1 MADRVSENVVFLE
14 RRKGS
19 ESSLLEKV
27 AYDHEPALRRFLRIR
42 LSGHPDYEDL
52 VQDTFVR
59 LARQEDLARKLSQ
72 GESSTRSYLFSI
84 AANLVN
90 DRHRQLAT
98 RQSHDEKLANEPRS
112 YQFGASA
119 EDHVAQRQQLKLVRK
134 ALAGLNAESRDAFVL
149 SRFEAMSYREI
160 AERMSISVS
169 MVEKHIIRAL
179 SAIRKKT
186 RTSKG

>member
-1 MADRVSENVVFLE
+1 MADRLSGKVVYLE
-14 RRKGS
+14 HGKGAG
-19 ESSLLEKV
+19 SSLLEKV
-27 AYDHEPALRRFLRIR
+27 AYDHEPALRRFLRVR

-52 VQDTFVR
+52 IHDTFVR
-59 LARQEDLARKLSQ
+59 LARQEDLAQKLSK

-98 RQSHDEKLANEPRS
+98 RQSHDEKLANGPS
-112 YQFGASA
+112 THQFEASA
-119 EDHVAQRQQLKLVRK
+119 EDHVAQREQLKLVRK

-160 AERMSISVS
+160 AERMNISVS

-186 RTSKG
+186 RASTE